1 MDRNRG
7 LVRSGVS
14 ILSGD
19 VLVLHDYDVLGG
31 MLDPLSELVDV
42 GVGVHGFDDGR
53 SCDFDDFSAFDN
65 GFQGD
70 ANGSSATGKDSGGVD
85 VAVDGG
91 VVWNTVLP
99 SDLVRAAPAEELVLD
114 GFAVW
119 MATDVAPAGVST
131 HGCARFRLGWATS
144 VATQATAELIVL
156 LGPVSVWALR
166 SAPRLGDIFS
176 LFSGARRMALSG
188 VWRCRA

>member
-1 MDRNRG
+1 MTVDRNRG
-7 LVRSGVS
+7 LVRCGMS
-14 ILSGD
+14 ILSGC
-19 VLVLHDYDVLGG
+19 VLVLHNYDVLGG
-31 MLDPLSELVDV
+31 MLNPFSELVDV
-42 GVGVHGFDDGR
+42 SVGVHGFDDGG
-53 SCDFDDFSAFDN
+53 SCNFDDFRALDN
-65 GFQGD
+65 RFERD
-70 ANGSSATGKDSGGVD
+70 ADGSSAAGKDSGGVD
-85 VAVDGG
+85 VAVDRG

-156 LGPVSVWALR
+156 LGPVSVCALM
-166 SAPRLGDIFS
+166 I
-176 LFSGARRMALSG
+176 AL
-188 VWRCRA
+188 